1 MLRLHGEYLSSLLL
15 PTLARDISGRQAER
29 GHWPRAGRKSTCGV
43 PRELLWLRRHKG
55 AAVDGIWS
63 YTSPPK
69 AGRGL
74 GGKPGAVTTLA
85 TAQLKPLRWLS
96 STAGDQTCKHGDAL
110 VPKHTSSQPRTSQSR
125 GRGESRLA
133 VAACEGT
140 DMRKLTSVLVTVLST
155 ARSGR

>member
-1 MLRLHGEYLSSLLL
+1 MLRLRGEYLSSLLL

-43 PRELLWLRRHKG
+43 PREFLWLRRHKG

-74 GGKPGAVTTLA
+74 GGKPGAVTALA
-85 TAQLKPLRWLS
+85 TAQLKPWRWLS
-96 STAGDQTCKHGDAL
+96 STAGDQTCKRGDGL
-110 VPKHTSSQPRTSQSR
+110 VPKHTSSHPGRLRAEVVANPGWPWLRAR
-125 GRGESRLA
+125 G
-133 VAACEGT
+133 
-140 DMRKLTSVLVTVLST
+140 LTWENWLWCW
-155 ARSGR
+155 